1 MKKTS
6 ICLLVV
12 AGIAA
17 LFFTAGHAESQQTRH
32 TTGTVV
38 ENGIV
43 ITDDGNEWV
52 FECNVQRGTRV
63 SVDFDTC
70 GTKEITDD
78 KIVAVKPILMGKWHK
93 EPVMD
98 YRYV

>member
-6 ICLLVV
+6 ICLLAV

-17 LFFTAGHAESQQTRH
+17 LLFTAGHAETQNTRH
-32 TTGTVV
+32 ATGTVV
-38 ENGIV
+38 EKGIIV
-43 ITDDGNEWV
+43 TDDGNEWA

-70 GTKEITDD
+70 GTDEVTDD
-78 KIVAVKPILMGKWHK
+78 KIVAMKPILMGKWHK
-93 EPVMD
+93 EPAMD